1 MTLNISTGKI
11 SRATKTVIYGT
22 EGVGKSTLA
31 SQFPGPLFIDVEGG
45 TSQMDVRRIETP
57 KSWPELVDIV
67 NEVARTPGICQTLI
81 LDTADWAEQMLIQH
95 ICKKYNQK
103 SIESFGYGKGYTYLA
118 EEWMHLMKAFDAVKD
133 AGMHV
138 TVIAHARQR
147 KIELPDQAGAF
158 DHWEMKLSRQVAPLL
173 KEWSDLLLFL
183 NYKTFVVTT
192 DSNSKKAQGGK
203 RVMYTSHNPVYDAKN
218 RHGLPDEMDL
228 NFAGLAHIFG
238 AHPAKREDSSPRTSG
253 EPSPSPLER
262 LRELMAEAGIEEY
275 ELRDFIASRGK
286 QSGETAVSDYP
297 EDFIKKYCLYN
308 WAKIESAI
316 NQTKG
321 E

>member
-1 MTLNISTGKI
+1 MLQITSGKI
-11 SRATKTVIYGT
+11 SRAVKTVIYGT

-31 SQFPGPLFIDVEGG
+31 SQFPSPLFLDIEGG
-45 TSQMDVRRIETP
+45 TAQMDVRRIENPAT
-57 KSWPELVDIV
+57 WPELVAVV
-67 NEVARTPGICQTLI
+67 NEVAQDPGIYRTLV
-81 LDTADWAEQMLIQH
+81 LDTADFAESMCIQS
-95 ICKKYNQK
+95 ILKKYNQK
-103 SIESFGYGKGYTYLA
+103 SIESFGYGKGYTYVG
-118 EEWMHLMKAFDAVKD
+118 EEWQKLMDAFNAVIA
-133 AGMHV
+133 AGINV
-138 TVIAHARQR
+138 TVIAHAKQR
-147 KIELPDQAGAF
+147 KIEQPDQIGAY
-158 DHWEMKLSRQVAPLL
+158 DHWEMKLTRQVAPLL
-173 KEWSDLLLFL
+173 KEWADLLLFC

-218 RHGLPDEMDL
+218 RNGLPDEMDL
-228 NFAGLAHIFG
+228 SFDGLSSIFAKSEIRNQ
-238 AHPAKREDSSPRTSG
+238 KSEISSY
-253 EPSPSPLER
+253 ER

-286 QSGETAVSDYP
+286 QSADLAVSDYP